1 MKNII
6 YPNYEKS
13 TLNIMATLLNYYDV
27 ASSYQSLS
35 VIKEVLAAM
44 NIKIVEKADYEGD
57 DILGTFAKKFAKESK
72 DVYIL
77 SGDRDLF
84 QLIEDNITVRIPRTK
99 MGKTETIAVS
109 RR

>member
-35 VIKEVLAAM
+35 VIKEVL
-44 NIKIVEKADYEGD
+44 D
-57 DILGTFAKKFAKESK
+57 KEYK
-72 DVYIL
+72 NVVL
-77 SGDRDLF
+77 LF
-84 QLIEDNITVRIPRTK
+84 LMEWGLMR
-99 MGKTETIAVS
+99 
-109 RR
+109 

>member
-35 VIKEVLAAM
+35 VIKEVLDKEYKNVVLLVFDGMGVDALEKNLKSTDFLNRHLKEELTAVAPSTTTAAM
-44 NIKIVEKADYEGD
+44 TAY
-57 DILGTFAKKFAKESK
+57 
-72 DVYIL
+72 Y
-77 SGDRDLF
+77 SG
-84 QLIEDNITVRIPRTK
+84 
-99 MGKTETIAVS
+99 
-109 RR
+109 

>member
-35 VIKEVLAAM
+35 VIKEVL
-44 NIKIVEKADYEGD
+44 D
-57 DILGTFAKKFAKESK
+57 KEYK
-72 DVYIL
+72 NENWHRY
-77 SGDRDLF
+77 R
-84 QLIEDNITVRIPRTK
+84 
-99 MGKTETIAVS
+99 
-109 RR
+109 